1 MFNNSKNNKM
11 KTKKSQSLEN
21 QAVTFMKIFPM
32 DEKRKELGKIKH
44 SILNEMKILVA
55 EWKKDRDFYFQGMIV
70 VYDQKEYLKKYQK
83 LQTAFMKNHQESER
97 ISKEITQILYSFGLE
112 KKAKIWNDQDVYC
125 SNYFAVHQLKKIGL
139 LYNNDL
145 TVIFDPNFRDFTMNR
160 VQRAEQEKI
169 YSQERRKP
177 IDRAS

>member
-1 MFNNSKNNKM
+1 M
-11 KTKKSQSLEN
+11 KTKKSQSLES
-21 QAVTFMKIFPM
+21 QAVTFVKIFPM
-32 DEKRKELGKIKH
+32 DEKRKEIGKIKH

-55 EWKKDRDFYFQGMIV
+55 EWKKDRDLYFQGMVV

-83 LQTAFMKNHQESER
+83 LQTAFMKNHFQSNKLYKQ
-97 ISKEITQILYSFGLE
+97 IVEILSSFGLE
-112 KKAKIWNDQDVYC
+112 VKAKIWNDQDVYC
-125 SNYFAVHQLKKIGL
+125 SNYFAVHQLKKVGL

-169 YSQERRKP
+169 YSQDRRKP
-177 IDRAS
+177 IDRLS

>member
-32 DEKRKELGKIKH
+32 DEKRKEIGKIKH

-55 EWKKDRDFYFQGMIV
+55 EWKKDRDFYFQGIV
-70 VYDQKEYLKKYQK
+70 VIYDQKEYLKKYQI
-83 LQTAFMKNHQESER
+83 LQTAFMKNHFESNKLYKQ
-97 ISKEITQILYSFGLE
+97 IVEILDSFGLE
-112 KKAKIWNDQDVYC
+112 VKAKIWNDQDVYC
-125 SNYFAVHQLKKIGL
+125 SNYFAVRQLKKVGL

-145 TVIFDPNFRDFTMNR
+145 TVIFDPNFRDFTINR
-160 VQRAEQEKI
+160 VQRAEQQKI

-177 IDRAS
+177 IQRS

>member
-1 MFNNSKNNKM
+1 M
-11 KTKKSQSLEN
+11 KTKKSQSLES

-32 DEKRKELGKIKH
+32 DEKRKELGKAKH
-44 SILNEMKILVA
+44 LILNELKMLVA
-55 EWKKDRDFYFQGMIV
+55 EWKHNRDLYFQGLISSGE
-70 VYDQKEYLKKYQK
+70 YDQSAYLKKYQK
-83 LQTAFMKNHQESER
+83 FQTEFLKNHRESGR
-97 ISKEITQILYSFGLE
+97 IAKEIIQILSSFGLE
-112 KKAKIWNDQDVYC
+112 WKAKIWNDQDVYC

-177 IDRAS
+177 IQRS